1 MAGSDPKEYLS
12 LIASENENYSEVYDK
27 RFDIRILLLSTVKH
41 DMALVQKQ
49 LLTLVQSLVIH
60 IAGHGF

>member
-27 RFDIRILLLSTVKH
+27 RFDIASSCGALLLCMKPVF
-41 DMALVQKQ
+41 DFFINQV
-49 LLTLVQSLVIH
+49 
-60 IAGHGF
+60 